1 MLSLREKELRKGL
14 SWPIGTIVYS
24 HAEGGA
30 GLLPLDG
37 SYYDPTDPRY
47 RKLFRRIGFRFG
59 KNAQGHFRLPGY
71 RSGSYDARFIKIVDR
86 ESNGFV
92 ISFSE
97 TPLHDH
103 SVYCDSDGN
112 HGHSFPNGD
121 YLRND
126 TVMSGARNA
135 NGSGTSYSGHSST
148 SHTWHSHGGCSS
160 GDMTDISTA
169 NISADSNSAP
179 ESITG
184 RVAIYTGV

>member
-1 MLSLREKELRKGL
+1 MLSLRAKPKGDTIYAVGTVAMFMTKQPPPGWFELADDQHYL
-14 SWPIGTIVYS
+14 
-24 HAEGGA
+24 
-30 GLLPLDG
+30 
-37 SYYDPTDPRY
+37 DPTTY
-47 RKLFRRIGFRFG
+47 SALFAVVGYKFG
-59 KNAQGHFRLPGY
+59 KNAQEHFRLPGY

-103 SVYCDSDGN
+103 SVYCDSGGN
-112 HGHSFPNGD
+112 HGHSFPSNA
-121 YLRND
+121 YLRNN
-126 TVMSGARNA
+126 TGGNA
-135 NGSGTSYSGHSST
+135 DGSGSSFGGHSST
-148 SHTWHSHGGCSS
+148 SHTQHSHDGCSS

-169 NISADSNSAP
+169 NISAGSNSAP